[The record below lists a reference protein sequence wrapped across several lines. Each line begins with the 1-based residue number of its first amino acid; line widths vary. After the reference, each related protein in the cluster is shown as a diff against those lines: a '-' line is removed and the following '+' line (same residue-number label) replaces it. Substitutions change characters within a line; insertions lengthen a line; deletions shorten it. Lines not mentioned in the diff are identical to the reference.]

1 MIMLLE
7 RTLIP
12 CSWLAIFQ
20 RALLLLALVL
30 VGLPQG
36 YATEN
41 PDPVSTIARAN
52 QLIADDRPR
61 EALGILRAARDQAP
75 NDLLLMESEAQLL
88 LDMGRWVDAKAV
100 ANLPRRPSAKLV
112 AISNEVDEKL
122 KKSISSYKR
131 AIIIIQKKMDV
142 EDFTTVIALTDLG
155 LVKYPARQVDFHL
168 LKGEALYKSKN
179 LDEAELELR
188 KALKID
194 PMNDVARSY
203 IEEIRDTQEAQTS
216 TELAEWILIAKD
228 KVGDF
233 IVTFLALFAAFLVN
247 SAIEPILLRI
257 KLNRARKSFEDGD
270 YDAFTD
276 LIEGLLDEEN
286 FAVLRANFRIVL
298 NLKGYTEAK
307 EILNAHVVTMER
319 LPTLLRI
326 LEREHEKMSQAT

>member
-1 MIMLLE
+1 MSNLLKHVFVSG
-7 RTLIP
+7 RWMMTFRQAQLLIILIVTLP
-12 CSWLAIFQ
+12 
-20 RALLLLALVL
+20 
-30 VGLPQG
+30 G
-36 YATEN
+36 YAAEN
-41 PDPVSTIARAN
+41 SDRDNTIAEIN
-52 QLIADDRPR
+52 QLITDGSQRKALKQLRSVREQSPR
-61 EALGILRAARDQAP
+61 DVSLIE
-75 NDLLLMESEAQLL
+75 MEAQLL
-88 LDMGRWVDAKAV
+88 LDMGRWIDAKAI
-100 ANLPRRPSAKLV
+100 ANRPRKPSVRLV
-112 AISNEVDEKL
+112 TISDEVDNKL
-122 KKSISSYKR
+122 KKSISSFKR
-131 AIIIIQKKMDV
+131 AIITVQKKIEV
-142 EDFTTVIALTDLG
+142 EDFTTAIALSDLG

-168 LKGEALYKSKN
+168 LKGEALYKNTS

-247 SAIEPILLRI
+247 SAIEPLLLRI

-276 LIEGLLDEEN
+276 LVEGLLDEEN
-286 FAVLRANFRIVL
+286 FTILRANFRIVL
-298 NLKGYTEAK
+298 NLKGYDEARK
-307 EILNAHVVTMER
+307 ILNAHVATMER

-326 LEREHEKMSQAT
+326 LEREHEKMSQTT